1 MFAQTQKSNF
11 LEQTKAAREERA
23 LEKRR
28 ELAAILLQSTLKGN
42 AARRKYQK
50 RIILDF
56 DAVFTDSQDDKDT
69 ELELLA
75 INVYPQLRRYLTQ
88 IKLDKTDPRAR
99 ERLERICRYI
109 IKAMEVESPK
119 LSYAALCLHKERS
132 LPWIAHI
139 KLLLTNCLLLLPE
152 LKPENHADSLSLALF
167 LHTLVVFTAPKSW
180 AILRNSQF
188 ERLQPA
194 MQKVCCNIQGHLVQ
208 HDFYRTMR
216 LVLLR
221 GTVREELS
229 VKPVTFVAII
239 TLCLRPLID
248 GDFSRNLLTKFL
260 SEILSVPALIYHLHQ
275 SVPQCLEQF
284 ATLGLLK
291 KALSIS
297 EDYQWFE
304 EFGASMPGTKSL
316 AFLGN
321 IVNLFNI
328 EGQAESKS
336 LAYPLLTVS
345 GTIINSFLFSVF
357 PFVPQETTT
366 SLLELIPNT
375 VTTKGVFTQWHELL
389 GWHTPGPEP
398 AQNQNVALI
407 KKQFHMLWDHRCIKM
422 LLGDLLKDINR
433 NYERI
438 EFQSPQQ
445 PSTSNLLRRALERSS
460 TRGGGAS
467 SKQAKQQWRRL
478 DNAEVLQVSRICGM
492 YYAALNT
499 LSQMKLDI
507 LTGICYNDNVLYDI
521 WLLITSLGP
530 NCGMKEYLELLKC
543 ETSLQKPQTA
553 MLMLFCDCM
562 THYVTILDEYEMYT
576 EQNPFKLN
584 DYVMLTYFL
593 NNMLYKLINDN
604 ILGAKNIVQNPV
616 FLALHTLMLCLY
628 RRDCRRPFTPPNHW
642 LIPEVKPS
650 TFINDLEKAKRNA
663 MLLLAKMPHIIP
675 HEDRVKLFRK
685 FVQNEKAVM
694 GLTESACASPRSALI
709 VIHRER
715 IVEDGYRQ
723 LAAQPTQALKGVIRV
738 RFINQQ
744 GLHEAGIDQDGVF
757 KEFLEETIKKVFD
770 PSLNLFKTTSDQRLY
785 PSPISYVQDN
795 HLQLF
800 EFVGRMLGKAVYEGI
815 VVDVPFASFFLSQ
828 LLGQTQQAL
837 YSCMDELPSLDN
849 ELYRSLTFIKHYK
862 QDVADLNLTF
872 SVDQDVMG
880 KIVTHEL
887 HPGGKAR
894 VVNDHNKL
902 VYIHYMAFFHMNTQ
916 IREQT
921 VAFNRG
927 FRSIVNP
934 EWLSLFSPP
943 ELQRLISGDTV
954 PLDLRDLRKHTQYYG
969 GFHDSHRVVGWLW
982 DILAKD
988 FTEEERKLFLK
999 FVTSCSK
1006 PPLLGFAHLEPPFSI
1021 RCVEV
1026 GDDED
1031 TGDTIGSVIRGFFTI
1046 RKKDPLN
1053 RLPTSSTCF
1062 NLLKLPNYQKKS
1074 TLRDKL
1080 RYAVSSNTGF
1090 ELS

>member
-1 MFAQTQKSNF
+1 MFAQNQKTSF

-28 ELAAILLQSTLKGN
+28 ELAAILLQSTLKGY

-56 DAVFTDSQDDKDT
+56 DAMFTEHNDDKDA
-69 ELELLA
+69 ELELVA
-75 INVYPQLRRYLTQ
+75 SNVYPVLRRYLTQ
-88 IKLDKTDPRAR
+88 IKLDKSDVLAR

-109 IKAMEVESPK
+109 IKAMETENTK
-119 LSYAALCLHKERS
+119 LSYAALCLFKERS

-139 KLLLTNCLLLLPE
+139 KILLTNCLTLLPE

-180 AILRNSQF
+180 AILRNAQF
-188 ERLQPA
+188 EKVQPA
-194 MQKVCCNIQGHLVQ
+194 MQKICCNIQGHLVQ
-208 HDFYRTMR
+208 HDFYKAMR

-229 VKPVTFVAII
+229 VKPVTLVAII

-248 GDFSRNLLTKFL
+248 GNFSRNLLAKFL

-284 ATLGLLK
+284 SSLGLLK

-297 EDYQWFE
+297 GDVQWFD
-304 EFGASMPGTKSL
+304 EFGTSMPGTKSL

-328 EGQAESKS
+328 DGQGESKE
-336 LAYPLLTVS
+336 LAYPLLT
-345 GTIINSFLFSVF
+345 
-357 PFVPQETTT
+357 ETTT

-407 KKQFHMLWDHRCIKM
+407 KKQFHMLWDHRCIKL
-422 LLGDLLKDINR
+422 LLGDLLKQINV

-460 TRGGGAS
+460 TRGVNLMGVAS
-467 SKQAKQQWRRL
+467 CKQAKQQWRKL
-478 DNAEVLQVSRICGM
+478 DNAAVVQVSRICGM

-530 NCGMKEYLELLKC
+530 NCGMKEYLELLKS
-543 ETSLQKPQTA
+543 ETNMQKPQTA

-593 NNMLYKLINDN
+593 NNILYKLINDN
-604 ILGAKNIVQNPV
+604 LLAGAKNIVQNPV
-616 FLALHTLMLCLY
+616 FLSLHTLMLCLY

-709 VIHRER
+709 VIHRDR

-862 QDVADLNLTF
+862 QDVSDLNLTF

-880 KIVTHEL
+880 KIVTLAL

-921 VAFNRG
+921 IAFNRG

-943 ELQRLISGDTV
+943 ELQRLISGDTS
-954 PLDLRDLRKHTQYYG
+954 PLDLKDLRKHTHYYG
-969 GFHDSHRVVGWLW
+969 GFHDTHRVVGWLW

-1031 TGDTIGSVIRGFFTI
+1031 TGDTIGSVLRGFFTI

>member
-1 MFAQTQKSNF
+1 MFASNESHKSSF

-28 ELAAILLQSTLKGN
+28 ELAVIGIQSCVRTFL
-42 AARRKYQK
+42 ARRRYHKQ
-50 RIILDF
+50 ILVDF
-56 DAVFTDSQDDKDT
+56 DQLIIDDSQDSSNGQPQLSST
-69 ELELLA
+69 
-75 INVYPQLRRYLTQ
+75 VYPVARRFLTQ
-88 IKLDKTDPRAR
+88 ISLKKNCDLTR
-99 ERLERICRYI
+99 ERFERLCRYLN
-109 IKAMEVESPK
+109 KSMETEIPK
-119 LSYAALCLHKERS
+119 RSYAVLCLQKDKS
-132 LPWIAHI
+132 LPWISHI
-139 KLLLTNCLLLLPE
+139 KILLNFILQLLE
-152 LKPENHADSLSLALF
+152 DIKPENHADSISLALL
-167 LHTLVVFTAPKSW
+167 LHTLVVFTSPKSW
-180 AILRNSQF
+180 GILRNKQF
-188 ERLQPA
+188 EKLQSS
-194 MQKVCCNIQGHLVQ
+194 MQKICCNIQGNLVQ
-208 HDFYRTMR
+208 NDFFKIMKT
-216 LVLLR
+216 VLLK
-221 GTVREELS
+221 GSSREELTL
-229 VKPVTFVAII
+229 KPVSLIAIM
-239 TLCLRPLID
+239 TLCTRPLVD
-248 GDFSRNLLTKFL
+248 GDFSRNILGQFL
-260 SEILSVPALIYHLHQ
+260 VEILSVPALIYHLNA
-275 SVPQCLEQF
+275 SAPQCIEQ
-284 ATLGLLK
+284 LSSMWILK
-291 KALSIS
+291 RALSIS
-297 EDYQWFE
+297 EDLNWFSD
-304 EFGASMPGTKSL
+304 FGRQIPGTKCL

-328 EGQAESKS
+328 ENNVEARL
-336 LAYPLLTVS
+336 LAYPLLTN
-345 GTIINSFLFSVF
+345 TAFQLFDS
-357 PFVPQETTT
+357 
-366 SLLELIPNT
+366 IPNT
-375 VTTKGVFTQWHELL
+375 VTPKGVFTQWHELL
-389 GWHTPGPEP
+389 GWHTPSTDP
-398 AQNQNVALI
+398 AQNQNVSLI
-407 KKQFHMLWDHRCIKM
+407 KRQFHMLWGHRCLKI
-422 LLGDLLKDINR
+422 LLGDLLKDINV
-433 NYERI
+433 NYERV
-438 EFQSPQQ
+438 EFQSPNQA
-445 PSTSNLLRRALERSS
+445 STSNILRRALERSATRNSLYRS
-460 TRGGGAS
+460 TKS
-467 SKQAKQQWRRL
+467 SWRKL
-478 DNAEVLQVSRICGM
+478 DAPEVIQVSRVCAM

-499 LSQMKLDI
+499 LSQLRLDI
-507 LTGICYNDNVLYDI
+507 LTGICYNDNVIYDL
-521 WLLITSLGP
+521 WLFITSLGP
-530 NCGMKEYLELLKC
+530 YCGLREFLELLKC
-543 ETSLQKPQTA
+543 EDFLRKPQTA

-562 THYVTILDEYEMYT
+562 THYVTILDEHEMYT
-576 EQNPFKLN
+576 EEKPFLLN

-593 NNMLYKLINDN
+593 NNILYKIINDN
-604 ILGAKNIVQNPV
+604 ILGNSKNVVQSPV
-616 FLALHTLMLCLY
+616 FISLHTLLLCLY
-628 RRDCRRPFTPPNHW
+628 RRDCRRTFTPTGHW
-642 LIPEVKPS
+642 LISEVKP
-650 TFINDLEKAKRNA
+650 TAFVNDLEKAKRHA
-663 MLLLAKMPHIIP
+663 VILLQKMPHVIP

-685 FVQNEKAVM
+685 FVQNEKAVL

-709 VIHRER
+709 VVHRDR

-723 LAAQPTQALKGVIRV
+723 LAALKPHALKGVIRV

-770 PSLNLFKTTSDQRLY
+770 PALNLFKTTSDQRLY

-828 LLGQTQQAL
+828 LLGQTHQAL
-837 YSCMDELPSLDN
+837 YSCMDELPSLDA

-894 VVNDHNKL
+894 VVTDHNKL
-902 VYIHYMAFFHMNTQ
+902 VYIHYMAYFHMNTQ

-921 VAFNRG
+921 QAFNRG
-927 FRSIVNP
+927 FRGIVNP

-954 PLDLRDLRKHTQYYG
+954 PLDLKDLRKHTQYYG

-982 DILAKD
+982 DILSKD

-1080 RYAVSSNTGF
+1080 RYAVTSNTGF

>member
-1 MFAQTQKSNF
+1 MFAQNQKTSF

-28 ELAAILLQSTLKGN
+28 ELAAILLQSTLKGY

-56 DAVFTDSQDDKDT
+56 DAIFTENHDDKDV

-75 INVYPQLRRYLTQ
+75 ITVYPVLRRYLTQ
-88 IKLDKTDPRAR
+88 IKLDKSDVTSR

-109 IKAMEVESPK
+109 IKAMEAENTK
-119 LSYAALCLHKERS
+119 LSYAALCLFKERS

-139 KLLLTNCLLLLPE
+139 KILLTNCLILLPV

-180 AILRNSQF
+180 AILRNAQF
-188 ERLQPA
+188 EKLQPA

-216 LVLLR
+216 VVLLR

-229 VKPVTFVAII
+229 VKPVTLVAII

-248 GDFSRNLLTKFL
+248 GNFSRNLLTKFL

-284 ATLGLLK
+284 SSLGLLK

-297 EDYQWFE
+297 GDLQWFE

-328 EGQAESKS
+328 DGQGESKE
-336 LAYPLLTVS
+336 LAYPLLT
-345 GTIINSFLFSVF
+345 
-357 PFVPQETTT
+357 ETTT

-407 KKQFHMLWDHRCIKM
+407 KKQFHMLWDHRCIKL
-422 LLGDLLKDINR
+422 LLGDLLKEINK

-460 TRGGGAS
+460 TRGVNLMGGVS
-467 SKQAKQQWRRL
+467 CKPCKQQWRKL
-478 DNAEVLQVSRICGM
+478 DNADVVQVSRICGM

-530 NCGMKEYLELLKC
+530 NCGMKEYLELLKS
-543 ETSLQKPQTA
+543 ETNLQKPQTA

-593 NNMLYKLINDN
+593 NNILYKLINDN
-604 ILGAKNIVQNPV
+604 LLGAKNIILNPV
-616 FLALHTLMLCLY
+616 FLSLHTLMLCLY

-757 KEFLEETIKKVFD
+757 KEFLEETLKKVFD

-921 VAFNRG
+921 IAFNRG

-954 PLDLRDLRKHTQYYG
+954 PLDLKDLRKHTQYYG

-988 FTEEERKLFLK
+988 FTEDERKLFLK